1 MGKQR
6 ETYQVFCEIIVNRIE
21 EQFAQDAI
29 VQVNTVVKNNE
40 VVYDALNIIV
50 EGEKISPNFYLQQYY
65 ESYKTGDSI
74 EEIVV
79 AIAEAYYRSL
89 EEREKI
95 NFKGTVIN
103 AYLKVTR

>member
-50 EGEKISPNFYLQQYY
+50 EGEKIHRIFIYSN
-65 ESYKTGDSI
+65 I
-74 EEIVV
+74 M
-79 AIAEAYYRSL
+79 
-89 EEREKI
+89 
-95 NFKGTVIN
+95 
-103 AYLKVTR
+103 KVTKQEILSKRL

>member
-50 EGEKISPNFYLQQYY
+50 EGEKI
-65 ESYKTGDSI
+65 
-74 EEIVV
+74 
-79 AIAEAYYRSL
+79 
-89 EEREKI
+89 
-95 NFKGTVIN
+95 
-103 AYLKVTR
+103 